1 MAFYR
6 TQHELYCGVDLH
18 ARRMYT
24 CVIDSNGRTVF
35 HKNLNCT
42 PQDLEAALEPFR
54 DRDIVLAVES
64 TFNWYWLADACD
76 ELNIPFVLG
85 HAYGMRSIHGGKTK
99 NDKQDSLKIAQL
111 LRGGNLPVAWAY
123 PKAMR
128 SQRDLCRRRC
138 YFTRQ
143 RAELQAHVRS
153 SCLQYNVAA
162 PSGQLRY
169 ATHQEG
175 LAEAF
180 PTQASQLTI
189 ETDIAMINAL
199 TTQISRLEKTL
210 VQMAQFDDA
219 GMFYR
224 LKAVP
229 GIGDILALVIL
240 YEIGDL
246 KRFRRAGDFLSYARL
261 VPGQHSSAGKN
272 YGSPGR
278 KQGNPQLKWAFSE
291 AVALLLRDSPATKAA
306 FAKMEK
312 RHGRGKALSILA
324 ARLGRA
330 VYLVLKRGD
339 IFSEREFLRLPDDAR
354 VDVPKPRRRRKAASK
369 ATQTSATGNA

>member
-1 MAFYR
+1 MVFYS

-18 ARRMYT
+18 AKRMYT
-24 CVIDSNGRTVF
+24 CIIDAEGKTVF
-35 HKNLNCT
+35 HRNLHTT
-42 PQDLEAALEPFR
+42 PQDLEAAIEPFR
-54 DRDIVLAVES
+54 GRDMVLAVES

-76 ELNIPFVLG
+76 ELNVPFVLG
-85 HAYGMRSIHGGKTK
+85 HAYGMKAIHGGKTK

-111 LRGGNLPVAWAY
+111 LRGGNLPVGWAY
-123 PKAMR
+123 PTAMR

-143 RAELQAHVRS
+143 RAELQGHVRNT
-153 SCLQYNVAA
+153 CMQYNVAS
-162 PSGQLRY
+162 PGGQLRY

-175 LAEAF
+175 LAQTF
-180 PTQASQLTI
+180 PTEASQLTI
-189 ETDIAMINAL
+189 ATDLAMINSL
-199 TTQISRLEKTL
+199 TTQITRLEKRL
-210 VQMAQFDDA
+210 VQMAQFDDP

-291 AVALLLRDSPATKAA
+291 AVALMLRDSAPTKSA
-306 FAKMEK
+306 FAKLEK

-330 VYLVLKRGD
+330 IYLVLKRGD
-339 IFSEREFLRLPDDAR
+339 IFNEHEFLRLSVDA
-354 VDVPKPRRRRKAASK
+354 DSNAEKKPRRRKSTSK
-369 ATQTSATGNA
+369 TTAKSSL

>member
-1 MAFYR
+1 MVFYS
-6 TQHELYCGVDLH
+6 TQHELYCGIDLH
-18 ARRMYT
+18 AKRMYT
-24 CVIDSNGRTVF
+24 CIIDSEGKTVF
-35 HKNLNCT
+35 HQNLHT
-42 PQDLEAALEPFR
+42 SAQDLQSALEPFR
-54 DRDIVLAVES
+54 ERDIVLAVES

-76 ELNIPFVLG
+76 ELNVPFVLG
-85 HAYGMRSIHGGKTK
+85 HAYGMKAIHGGKTK

-123 PKAMR
+123 PNARR

-143 RAELQAHVRS
+143 RAELQAHIRNT
-153 SCLQYNVAA
+153 CMQYNVAS
-162 PSGQLRY
+162 PSGPLRY

-175 LAEAF
+175 LAQSF
-180 PTQASQLTI
+180 PTQASRLTI
-189 ETDIAMINAL
+189 ETDLAMINSL
-199 TTQISRLEKTL
+199 TTQITRLEKTL
-210 VQMAQFDDA
+210 VQMAQFDDP

-291 AVALLLRDSPATKAA
+291 AVALLLRDSLPTKAA
-306 FAKMEK
+306 FAKLEK

-330 VYLVLKRGD
+330 IYLVLKRGD
-339 IFSEREFLRLPDDAR
+339 IFNEHQFLRLSDADESNA
-354 VDVPKPRRRRKAASK
+354 VKKPRR
-369 ATQTSATGNA
+369 